1 MIILGLGLAAALAS
15 VAVVVDANKVANRAE
30 PAAYKVTATITV
42 GRNPTWV
49 AADAGVIWV
58 ANHHGASVSRID
70 PATNKVTATIKVG
83 PSPDGV
89 AVGAGAIWVIHGGSV
104 SPGSVSRIE

>member
-42 GRNPTWV
+42 GRSPDGV
-49 AADAGVIWV
+49 AVGAGAIWV
-58 ANHHGASVSRID
+58 ANHADGTVSRID
-70 PATNKVTATIKVG
+70 PATNKVTATITVG
-83 PSPDGV
+83 RDPVG
-89 AVGAGAIWVIHGGSV
+89 VGAGPGGVGTSAGA
-104 SPGSVSRIE
+104 S